1 MSEREVQLLSSLLT
15 IHGGCRLSG
24 QRERGR
30 AENREAEDEELKT
43 KRIFQFHFFFPKLFF
58 FNFLLITKI
67 IFK

>member
-15 IHGGCRLSG
+15 IHGSCRLSG

-43 KRIFQFHFFFPKLFF
+43 ERTSQFHFFFPKLFF
-58 FNFLLITKI
+58 LI
-67 IFK
+67 FF